1 ARLVYVVP
9 DDALESLPLGVLL
22 TTEPQGSF
30 TDFSGYAQAPWLARK
45 YAMAVLPGI
54 SSLKALRQFA
64 PPSHAGEAFRGVGN
78 PTLGT
83 PGSHRGPVLAQLFRG
98 PLADEQALRELPSLP
113 ETEGELKAMAQ
124 SLGAGPQDLL
134 TGDKATETAVKS
146 GVLANA
152 RVVAFAT
159 HAVVA
164 GQIAGLAEPGLVLT
178 PPAQPSELD
187 DGLLTASEVA
197 HDLKLDADWV
207 VLSACDT
214 AATDGTPGAEGL
226 SGLAKAFFYAGARA
240 LLVSHWAVESHAA
253 VRLTTGAFAA
263 LAAAPEI
270 GRAEAL
276 RRSMMAML
284 DDKTHPFHAHPMFWA
299 PFVLVGEGAA
309 TH

>member
-1 ARLVYVVP
+1 
-9 DDALESLPLGVLL
+9 
-22 TTEPQGSF
+22 
-30 TDFSGYAQAPWLARK
+30 
-45 YAMAVLPGI
+45 MAVLPDI
-54 SSLKALRQFA
+54 SSLRALRQFA
-64 PPSHAGEAFRGVGN
+64 STSKAGEAFRGVGN

-83 PGSHRGPVLAQLFRG
+83 PGSHRGTVLAQIFRG
-98 PLADEQALRELPSLP
+98 SLADRTALLGLPSLP
-113 ETEGELKAMAQ
+113 ETEGELEEMAK

-134 TGDKATETAVKS
+134 TGGKATETAIK
-146 GVLANA
+146 GGALANA

-164 GQIAGLAEPGLVLT
+164 GQITGLAEPGLVLT

-187 DGLLTASEVA
+187 DGFLTASEVA
-197 HDLKLDADWV
+197 HDVKLDADWV

-226 SGLAKAFFYAGARA
+226 SGLAKAFFYAGARS

-253 VRLTTGAFAA
+253 VLLTTGAFQA

-270 GRAEAL
+270 ARAEAL
-276 RRSMMAML
+276 RRSMLAML
-284 DDKTHPFHAHPMFWA
+284 DDKTHPFYAHPMFWA

-309 TH
+309 PR